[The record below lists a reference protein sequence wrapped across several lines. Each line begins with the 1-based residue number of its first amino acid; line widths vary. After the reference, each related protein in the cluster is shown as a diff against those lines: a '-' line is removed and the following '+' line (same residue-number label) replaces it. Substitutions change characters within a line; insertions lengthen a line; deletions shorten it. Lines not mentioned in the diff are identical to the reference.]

1 MNIVRIAARIRRHP
15 WHGYAAASAIFIA
28 ALLVRKL
35 FGQQDDPNIPFIP
48 FITFFP
54 AILLASLFGGA
65 QAGIVIAL
73 LSGLSALYFFIPP
86 YNSIALT
93 WPWGYVVM
101 SLFAFTSAVMIAAA
115 HSLNRAMDDLARERD
130 QSAVLFSELQHRVA
144 NNMQFVSA
152 LLSLQAK
159 RLGADQNAL
168 VFHEARERFD
178 AMSRVHRHL
187 YDPQSLQNP
196 MGEYLE
202 KLCREMIDA
211 SGVKNIVCVV
221 QIPEGIRLDV
231 QRLLTMSLV
240 ITEVITNSLKHA
252 FHDTEQGTI
261 SINLERENG
270 GLALT
275 VKDNGPGFA
284 SSAAPS
290 KEKGLGMM
298 VLHGFAN
305 QLGGKLT
312 IDGSKGTTAKLVF
325 PA

>member
-1 MNIVRIAARIRRHP
+1 MSIIRVLSQLRHHP
-15 WHGYAAASAIFIA
+15 WHGYAAASAIFLG
-28 ALLVRKL
+28 ALLLRKA
-35 FGQQDDPNIPFIP
+35 FGQQEDPNIP

-65 QAGIVIAL
+65 QAGVVIAV
-73 LSGLSALYFFIPP
+73 LSGLSAIYFFIPP
-86 YNSIALT
+86 YYSLELS

-101 SLFAFTSAVMIAAA
+101 LLFSVTAAVMIATA
-115 HSLNRAMDDLARERD
+115 HYLNKAIDDLSHERD
-130 QSAVLFSELQHRVA
+130 QSAALFSELQHRVA

-159 RLGADQNAL
+159 RMGADPNAL

-178 AMSRVHRHL
+178 AMARVHRHL
-187 YDPQSLQNP
+187 YDPQSLQRP
-196 MGEYLE
+196 MSDYLE

-211 SGVKNIVCVV
+211 SGAKNIVCVV
-221 QIPEGIRLDV
+221 QIPEGIRLDI

-240 ITEVITNSLKHA
+240 VTEVITNSLKHA
-252 FHDTEQGTI
+252 FRDAESGTI
-261 SINLERENG
+261 SINLEREAG

-284 SSAAPS
+284 AGAAPS
-290 KEKGLGMM
+290 RDKGLGMM
-298 VLHGFAN
+298 VLKGFAN
-305 QLGGKLT
+305 QLGGKFS
-312 IDGSKGTTAKLVF
+312 IDGSQGTTAKLVF